1 MNAAKAYKAG
11 DVPSGR
17 WSWAVGVEN
26 ANGRMSQIATVNIFA
41 CHALGW
47 DHEKVAN
54 ALANGFNEEF
64 AS

>member
-1 MNAAKAYKAG
+1 MNAALAYKAG
-11 DVPSGR
+11 DVPSGN
-17 WSWAVGVEN
+17 WSWAVGIEK
-26 ANGRMSQIATVNIFA
+26 NGRMMQIATVNIFA

-47 DHEKVAN
+47 DHEKVAE